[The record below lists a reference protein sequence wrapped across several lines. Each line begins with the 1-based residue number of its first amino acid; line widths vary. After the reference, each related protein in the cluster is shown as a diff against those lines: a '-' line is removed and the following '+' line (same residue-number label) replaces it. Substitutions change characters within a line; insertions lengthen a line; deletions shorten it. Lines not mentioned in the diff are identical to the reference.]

1 MSEQN
6 KKDTFAI
13 VLGILFILIGIP
25 KIVGVQGAVDNF
37 NNWELGDTWRYIAGA
52 TEIVLGILMF
62 FPATKKYAAFSFFC
76 VMTSAIMVHIISREY
91 AVMLAPVL
99 FGGIALSYLLK
110 RGVVKFH

>member
-6 KKDTFAI
+6 KRDTFAI

-25 KIVGVQGAVDNF
+25 KIAGVQGAVDNF
-37 NNWELGDTWRYIAGA
+37 NNWGLGDTWRSVAG
-52 TEIVLGILMF
+52 TIEITLGVLMF
-62 FPATKKYAAFSFFC
+62 FAATQKYAAFGFFC

-91 AVMLAPVL
+91 AVMLAPIL
-99 FGGIALSYLLK
+99 FGGLTLWYLMK